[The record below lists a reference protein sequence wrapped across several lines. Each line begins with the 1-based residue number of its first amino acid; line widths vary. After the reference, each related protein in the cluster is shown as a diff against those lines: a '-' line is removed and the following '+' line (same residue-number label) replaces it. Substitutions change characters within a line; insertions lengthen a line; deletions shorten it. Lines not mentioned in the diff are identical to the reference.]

1 MWEKPPPT
9 RHTHILYM
17 KARQVVGRKG
27 GSVQNC
33 RRFGQHFCH
42 PPWQCDCQGLVMRLP
57 RAGNAIAK
65 GRQCDCQ
72 GLALDVP
79 AAGTRCTRGWHSMCP
94 RPALDVP
101 AAGTR
106 CTRGWH
112 SMYPRLALDV
122 PAAGT
127 CSFVRRNSQGPWEHN
142 SQPLGTLFPRAGN
155 IIPSRGELDSQ
166 EPWEN
171 YNVHFCRSHTGEID
185 KNAKPRPPGGEAS
198 ADECGA
204 ISGSHAAKRH
214 GRPAPQKGRPTAK
227 WKVKSREKRGWKMG

>member
-65 GRQCDCQ
+65 GWQYDCQ
-72 GLALDVP
+72 GPAHRVP
-79 AAGTRCTRGWHSMCP
+79 AAGTSSARGWYFECP
-94 RPALDVP
+94 RLVLRVP
-101 AAGTR
+101 AAGTSS
-106 CTRGWH
+106 TK
-112 SMYPRLALDV
+112 
-122 PAAGT
+122 
-127 CSFVRRNSQGPWEHN
+127 RRRKSQGPWEHN

-155 IIPSRGELDSQ
+155 MIPSRGELDSQ

-171 YNVHFCRSHTGEID
+171 DNVHFCRSHTGEID